1 MRIFA
6 GFLLEGA
13 SNDRWVVED
22 GNLIRLCSLSK
33 VGENQLVGGPIRLN
47 SWAAGLLRSGVSM
60 TLYVYIRFRPM
71 IPPVIAL
78 IDEISRISVAIF

>member
-1 MRIFA
+1 VFIVKSW
-6 GFLLEGA
+6 GE
-13 SNDRWVVED
+13 V
-22 GNLIRLCSLSK
+22 
-33 VGENQLVGGPIRLN
+33 ENQLVGGPIRLN